1 MKKVVLM
8 SMENAR
14 LEISPARYQLLD
26 ELDERGF
33 ETYVFLPDS
42 LKKRESYSSIHH
54 IVNVQS
60 MSIRDIRNKI
70 MSISPQVLI
79 ASTYEDMDVVYILPW
94 MMKKTC
100 FYYYNLEIYTP
111 YLHRDIL
118 KKTPSIYMNYKLKYP
133 SNKLREVL
141 YTRKVK
147 AFTIQDNLRKK
158 LSAKYFIRHHNTI
171 LIPNSYVLDQTKI
184 VHGKQAGVIYAGGI
198 KREFLIEQFKDLK
211 TVTDVPITFSGQMID
226 DWCKREIKRLKKSNP
241 NFTFIEQN
249 LPPDEYTRYLQNFAV
264 GLVWYS
270 PRRKDKAHYYMGL
283 SSGRMFK
290 FLSMG
295 MPIIAVKC
303 PGITEEVRRYK
314 LGIVVDNI
322 SEVGKAYDEIMR
334 NYEYYQNCVIRTYR
348 LKYDFKKT
356 VAPFLDYV
364 ERELTRG

>member
-14 LEISPARYQLLD
+14 LEVSPARYQLLD

-33 ETYVFLPDS
+33 ETYVFLPDR
-42 LKKRESYSSIHH
+42 LKNREDYPSIHH
-54 IVNVQS
+54 VVNVQS
-60 MSIRDIRNKI
+60 MSIRDVRKKI
-70 MSISPQVLI
+70 MSISPRVLI

-94 MMKKTC
+94 MMKGTL

-111 YLHRDIL
+111 YLHRDVL
-118 KKTPSIYMNYKLKYP
+118 KKTPSVYMNYKLKYP
-133 SNKLREVL
+133 INKLQEVL

-147 AFTIQDNLRKK
+147 AFTIQDTLRKK
-158 LSAKYFIRHHNTI
+158 LSAKYFIRHHNTM
-171 LIPNSYVLDQTKI
+171 LIPNSYVLDQSRV
-184 VHGKQAGVIYAGGI
+184 VHGKRTGVIYVGSI

-211 TVTDVPITFSGQMID
+211 AVKDVPITFSGQMID
-226 DWCKREIKRLKKSNP
+226 DWCKQEIKRLKKSNP
-241 NFTFIEQN
+241 NLTFIEQS

-270 PRRKDKAHYYMGL
+270 PLRKDEARYYIGL
-283 SSGRMFK
+283 SSGKMFK

-303 PGITEEVRRYK
+303 QGITEEVRRYR
-314 LGIVVDNI
+314 LGIVVNNI

-334 NYEYYQNCVIRTYR
+334 NYEYYQNNVFRTYR
-348 LKYDFKKT
+348 VKYDFKR
-356 VAPFLDYV
+356 VIAPFLDYV
-364 ERELTRG
+364 EKELARV

>member
-14 LEISPARYQLLD
+14 LEISPARYQLMD
-26 ELDERGF
+26 ELDEKGF

-42 LKKRESYSSIHH
+42 LKNRESYPSIHH
-54 IVNVQS
+54 VVNVQS
-60 MSIRDIRNKI
+60 MSIRDIRKKI

-94 MMKKTC
+94 MMKRTL

-111 YLHRDIL
+111 YLHRDVL
-118 KKTPSIYMNYKLKYP
+118 KKTPSVYMNYKLKYP
-133 SNKLREVL
+133 INKLKEVL

-147 AFTIQDNLRKK
+147 AFTIQDALRKK
-158 LSAKYFIRHHNTI
+158 LSAKYFIRHHNTM
-171 LIPNSYVLDQTKI
+171 LIPNSYVLDQSQI
-184 VHGKQAGVIYAGGI
+184 VHGKRSGVVYVGGI

-211 TVTDVPITFSGQMID
+211 TVKDVPITFSGQMID
-226 DWCKREIKRLKKSNP
+226 DWCKQEIKRLKKSNP
-241 NFTFIEQN
+241 NFTFIEQS
-249 LPPDEYTRYLQNFAV
+249 LPPDEYTRYLRNFAV

-270 PRRKDKAHYYMGL
+270 PLRKDEAHYYIGL
-283 SSGRMFK
+283 SSGKMFK

-295 MPIIAVKC
+295 MPIIAIKC
-303 PGITEEVRRYK
+303 PGITEEVRKYK

-334 NYEYYQNCVIRTYR
+334 NYEYYQNNVLRTYR
-348 LKYDFKKT
+348 IKYDFKR
-356 VAPFLDYV
+356 VIAPFLNYV
-364 ERELTRG
+364 EKELART